1 MDLQLVALS
10 PKKLLQK
17 GWNYKKP
24 LVDFGTDL
32 QSYYDMFLKLI
43 FKYNTLDFSRAYF
56 DLTDWA
62 DNPKDISYYLS
73 NGTFG
78 DLMDSI
84 DENASKMSLSDIAK
98 LEKRLQKTY

>member
-1 MDLQLVALS
+1 
-10 PKKLLQK
+10 
-17 GWNYKKP
+17 
-24 LVDFGTDL
+24 
-32 QSYYDMFLKLI
+32 MFLKLI

-98 LEKRLQKTY
+98 LEKRLQKNILIYGMKGKSIFLLLVLVVLFLCYKMQE

>member
-1 MDLQLVALS
+1 
-10 PKKLLQK
+10 
-17 GWNYKKP
+17 
-24 LVDFGTDL
+24 
-32 QSYYDMFLKLI
+32 MFLKLI

-98 LEKRLQKTY
+98 LEKDCKNILIYGMKGKLIFLLLVLVVLFLCYKMQE

>member
-1 MDLQLVALS
+1 
-10 PKKLLQK
+10 
-17 GWNYKKP
+17 
-24 LVDFGTDL
+24 
-32 QSYYDMFLKLI
+32 MFLKLI

-98 LEKRLQKTY
+98 LEKDCKNILIYGMKGKSIFLLLVLVVLFLCYKMQE

>member
-1 MDLQLVALS
+1 
-10 PKKLLQK
+10 
-17 GWNYKKP
+17 
-24 LVDFGTDL
+24 
-32 QSYYDMFLKLI
+32 MFLKLI

-98 LEKRLQKTY
+98 LEKKIAKNILIYGMKGKSIFLLLVLVVLFLCYKMQE